1 MDARYLKAI
10 SVLPDQ
16 DKVCGR
22 TLKAFCLRH
31 RVILEAIESPFV
43 NMKKGVEITPYDVI
57 IAVRILSTYDKAEMV
72 GPFTFWENYELHRMR
87 MSKKRLAVN
96 AGKIIGIMVECLS
109 YPKLWSKH
117 DKSTG
122 NSNKQANI
130 PWTLTCVANN
140 VRNGATEILR
150 AADDLAMRN
159 ERQAGTVEET
169 AAAMRDVTLI
179 VAQSARATAG
189 VRDTIARPSGQQRAN
204 HGANCAN
211 R

>member
-140 VRNGATEILR
+140 VRNGCTLEEAWTMPEGEAVWMSISH
-150 AADDLAMRN
+150 AIYNGAKIDVVSSDDENMIDN
-159 ERQAGTVEET
+159 F
-169 AAAMRDVTLI
+169 DNI
-179 VAQSARATAG
+179 
-189 VRDTIARPSGQQRAN
+189 I
-204 HGANCAN
+204 N
-211 R
+211 RFKGSNTKN